1 MAARN
6 SGRGAMDPGAGTADL
21 TPAPVYSVIAPV
33 FNEESGL
40 QALYDRVRAVMDA
53 TGESWE
59 MVLVDDGSSDGSAAV
74 IRRLHN
80 EDPNVRGL
88 SFSRNFGFQAAVT
101 AGLDLARGQS
111 VVLIDADLQD
121 PPEVIP
127 EMIGK
132 WREGYDVVYGVRQQR
147 AGETWFKRV
156 TAAGFYRLIRSM
168 TSVPIPV
175 DAGDFRLMDRTVV
188 DALRRMP
195 ERHRF
200 LRGMVSWA
208 GYRQTGVLY
217 ARQPRYAGSSAFT
230 LRKMTRFALDAI
242 TSFSFL
248 PLQIAGYIGLGLVGA
263 CLLAGL
269 ILLVLGISGVV
280 SVPVWQALAL
290 FFIVFLGGLQF
301 LFLGILGEY
310 LGRVS
315 EELKARPL
323 YLVGERWDG
332 EET

>member
-1 MAARN
+1 MAAQNRRAAAVG
-6 SGRGAMDPGAGTADL
+6 SGAGTPDL
-21 TPAPVYSVIAPV
+21 APAPVYSVIAPV
-33 FNEESGL
+33 FNEEAGL
-40 QALYDRVRAVMDA
+40 QTLYDRVRAVMDG
-53 TGESWE
+53 TGASWE
-59 MVLVDDGSSDGSAAV
+59 LVLVDDGSGDGSAAV
-74 IRRLHN
+74 IRRLHSQ
-80 EDPNVRGL
+80 DPNVRGV

-101 AGLDLARGQS
+101 AGLDLARGQA

-147 AGETWFKRV
+147 AGETWFKKV
-156 TAAGFYRLIRSM
+156 TAAGFYRLIKRM

-175 DAGDFRLMDRTVV
+175 DTGDFRLMDRTVV
-188 DALRRMP
+188 EAIRRMP

-200 LRGMVSWA
+200 LRGMVSWV

-217 ARQPRYAGSSAFT
+217 ARQPRHAGSSAFT

-248 PLQIAGYIGLGLVGA
+248 PLQIAGYVGLGLIGA
-263 CLLAGL
+263 GLLAGL
-269 ILLVLGISGVV
+269 VLLVLGISGAV
-280 SVPVWQALAL
+280 SVPVWQALVL
-290 FFIVFLGGLQF
+290 FFVVFLGGLQF

-332 EET
+332 EEA